1 MQLTAKELKRL
12 IREELVKAKLERA
25 TKNEETKT
33 VEEDKDLISMFENS
47 GLTKEDI
54 KKMLERKVNVYL
66 SAEEAVELGIA
77 DTII

>member
-25 TKNEETKT
+25 TKSEETKT

-54 KKMLERKVNVYL
+54 KKIVLEALNEK
-66 SAEEAVELGIA
+66 E
-77 DTII
+77 

>member
-1 MQLTAKELKRL
+1 MQLTTKELKRL

-25 TKNEETKT
+25 SKSEETET

-54 KKMLERKVNVYL
+54 KKIVLEALNEK
-66 SAEEAVELGIA
+66 E
-77 DTII
+77 

>member
-12 IREELVKAKLERA
+12 IREEFVKAKLERA
-25 TKNEETKT
+25 TKNEETET

-54 KKMLERKVNVYL
+54 KKIVLEALNEK
-66 SAEEAVELGIA
+66 E
-77 DTII
+77 

>member
-25 TKNEETKT
+25 TKNEETET

-47 GLTKEDI
+47 GLTKEDV
-54 KKMLERKVNVYL
+54 KKIVLEVLNEK
-66 SAEEAVELGIA
+66 E
-77 DTII
+77 

>member
-1 MQLTAKELKRL
+1 MQLTAKELKML

-54 KKMLERKVNVYL
+54 KKIVLEALNEK
-66 SAEEAVELGIA
+66 E
-77 DTII
+77 

>member
-54 KKMLERKVNVYL
+54 KKIVLEALNEK
-66 SAEEAVELGIA
+66 E
-77 DTII
+77 

>member
-25 TKNEETKT
+25 TKNEETET

-54 KKMLERKVNVYL
+54 KKIVLEALNEK
-66 SAEEAVELGIA
+66 E
-77 DTII
+77 